1 MNERTHKAESH
12 SSKISTLDLFFS
24 WKGLKR
30 EKKKKD
36 GPAEIKYQHHY
47 KITGL
52 CFYSYLEKLGVK
64 GNWKKKIVN

>member
-30 EKKKKD
+30 KKEKGWSCRNQIPTPLQNYRIVLLLLFGKVRSEGELK
-36 GPAEIKYQHHY
+36 
-47 KITGL
+47 
-52 CFYSYLEKLGVK
+52 
-64 GNWKKKIVN
+64 KKKIVN